1 MNDTAP
7 IRYVDMAAQ
16 FTEQRDEI
24 MARVEAVLAEGKL
37 VGGPDIEI
45 LEQEIAEF
53 CGVAHVVALNSGT
66 DALALGMA
74 ALGI

>member
-16 FTEQRDEI
+16 FAEQRDEI

-45 LEQEIAEF
+45 LEKEVAEF
-53 CGVAHVVALNSGT
+53 
-66 DALALGMA
+66 
-74 ALGI
+74 